1 MTIEIG
7 PDLMITTIVVAL
19 VLGWWRYAGRRRA

>member
-7 PDLMITTIVVAL
+7 PHLLLAALVLGL
-19 VLGWWRYAGRRRA
+19 VLGWWRYSSRRIR